1 MATYTVTINERTKAG
16 KSLVGYLRSL
26 GVIDEP
32 NATTMAAITEIRNG
46 GGNRCDSLDDYLKTV
61 SAL

>member
-16 KSLVGYLRSL
+16 KSLVCYLRSL

-32 NATTMAAITEIRNG
+32 NDTTMAAITEIRNG
-46 GGNRCDSLDDYLKTV
+46 GGTR
-61 SAL
+61 

>member
-16 KSLVGYLRSL
+16 KSLVCYLRSL

-32 NATTMAAITEIRNG
+32 NDTTMASITEIRNG
-46 GGNRCDSLDDYLKTV
+46 GGTRCDSFDDYLKAV

>member
-16 KSLVGYLRSL
+16 KSLISYLRSL

-32 NATTMAAITEIRNG
+32 NATTMTAISEIRNG
-46 GGNRCDSLDDYLKTV
+46 GGSRCDSFDDYLKAV